1 MPLIP
6 KTKLQRLDA
15 ARRQTRWREFLLGD
29 DPNWVHIYLKKGLTE
44 TVSADEVLHNRIGA
58 RASLAD
64 KVDEWYELR
73 SGFAHGGTRLEDK
86 LTDQDVEQA
95 SMIARFLVQIILQLY
110 EQQGIR
116 TVGKKT
122 EREKESL
129 DWLLESVRFNQPLPL
144 K

>member
-1 MPLIP
+1 MKFYITELAQEQVSP
-6 KTKLQRLDA
+6 TKL
-15 ARRQTRWREFLLGD
+15 TSGTSLGRD
-29 DPNWVHIYLKKGLTE
+29 
-44 TVSADEVLHNRIGA
+44 S
-58 RASLAD
+58 
-64 KVDEWYELR
+64 
-73 SGFAHGGTRLEDK
+73 RLEDK